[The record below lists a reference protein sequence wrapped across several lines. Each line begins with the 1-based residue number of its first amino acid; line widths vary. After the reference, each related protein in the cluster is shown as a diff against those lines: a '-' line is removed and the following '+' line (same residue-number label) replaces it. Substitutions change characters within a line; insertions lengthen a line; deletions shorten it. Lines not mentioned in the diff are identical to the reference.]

1 MTEIDA
7 EDMEELVAEVR
18 EIRDNTVGAKSRVIY
33 WNSSAR
39 FVHWLYQNQHLTV
52 IAQRCSICT
61 DISILR

>member
-7 EDMEELVAEVR
+7 EEMEELVAEVR

-39 FVHWLYQNQHLTV
+39 FVHWLYQNKRYLLNPEFLNALGQDGKG
-52 IAQRCSICT
+52 S
-61 DISILR
+61 

>member
-7 EDMEELVAEVR
+7 EEMEELVAEVR

-39 FVHWLYQNQHLTV
+39 FVHLILLHLKSSVNGNLLQKLKCHHT
-52 IAQRCSICT
+52 
-61 DISILR
+61 